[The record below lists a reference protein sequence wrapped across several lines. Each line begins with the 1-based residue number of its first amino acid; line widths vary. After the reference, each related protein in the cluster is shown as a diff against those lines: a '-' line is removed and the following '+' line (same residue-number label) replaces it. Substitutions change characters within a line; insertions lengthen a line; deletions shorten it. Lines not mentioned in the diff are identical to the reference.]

1 MRERVAQHA
10 KCDRED
16 DQDQQRLEKRRDPFQ
31 TIEHRSRLYAKCRGK
46 LTRAVPLTFVAGSA
60 HDVLGPDLARVV
72 ESALQERFRVKDG
85 QGDEPYRSDE
95 VDVRGWVALQRRI
108 PQIAG
113 IDAYQAVFVDAPLK
127 GIEEIVL
134 PNVADPFH
142 VASLPALLDALRKFA
157 TSSSLP
163 TDDVE
168 LMQLAAKYLED
179 DELVEA
185 DLDIQTYVQ
194 LMLSARQA
202 VARQQ
207 ALWIVG

>member
-1 MRERVAQHA
+1 V
-10 KCDRED
+10 
-16 DQDQQRLEKRRDPFQ
+16 
-31 TIEHRSRLYAKCRGK
+31 S
-46 LTRAVPLTFVAGSA
+46 LTFVAGSS
-60 HDVLGPDLARVV
+60 HDVLGPDLARTV
-72 ESALQERFRVKDG
+72 EAALRQRFSIQDG

-95 VDVRGWVALQRRI
+95 VDVRGWVALQSRI

-113 IDAYQAVFVDAPLK
+113 IDAYQAVFVNAPLK
-127 GIEEIVL
+127 GIEEIAL

-142 VASLPALLDALRKFA
+142 VASLTALVDALQKFA
-157 TSSSLP
+157 AGAKLP

-185 DLDIQTYVQ
+185 DLDVQTYVQ

-202 VARQQ
+202 IARGQP
-207 ALWIVG
+207 LWIVG

>member
-1 MRERVAQHA
+1 M
-10 KCDRED
+10 
-16 DQDQQRLEKRRDPFQ
+16 
-31 TIEHRSRLYAKCRGK
+31 
-46 LTRAVPLTFVAGSA
+46 PLTFIAGSA
-60 HDVLGPDLARVV
+60 HDVLGPDLARAVAG
-72 ESALQERFRVKDG
+72 ALQQRFSIQGG
-85 QGDEPYRSDE
+85 QGDGPYHSDE
-95 VDVRGWVALQRRI
+95 VDVRGWVALQQRI

-127 GIEEIVL
+127 GIEEIAV

-142 VASLPALLDALRKFA
+142 VASLPALVDALRKFA
-157 TSSSLP
+157 ASRSLP

-179 DELVEA
+179 DELFEA

-194 LMLSARQA
+194 LMLSAGQA
-202 VARQQ
+202 VARRQ

>member
-1 MRERVAQHA
+1 M
-10 KCDRED
+10 
-16 DQDQQRLEKRRDPFQ
+16 
-31 TIEHRSRLYAKCRGK
+31 
-46 LTRAVPLTFVAGSA
+46 PLTFVAGSA
-60 HDVLGPDLARVV
+60 HDVLGPDLARAV
-72 ESALQERFRVKDG
+72 EGALQERFAIQDG
-85 QGDEPYRSDE
+85 EGEGPYRSDA
-95 VDVRGWVALQRRI
+95 VDVRGWVALQQRI

-127 GIEEIVL
+127 GIEEIAL

-142 VASLPALLDALRKFA
+142 VASLPALVDALKMFA
-157 TSSSLP
+157 AVGSLP

-179 DELVEA
+179 DELIEA

-202 VARQQ
+202 VARKQ
-207 ALWIVG
+207 ALWIHVG

>member
-1 MRERVAQHA
+1 MQSAVVSSH
-10 KCDRED
+10 
-16 DQDQQRLEKRRDPFQ
+16 
-31 TIEHRSRLYAKCRGK
+31 
-46 LTRAVPLTFVAGSA
+46 AVPLTFIAGSA
-60 HDVLGPDLARVV
+60 HDVLGPDLAPAV
-72 ESALQERFRVKDG
+72 EAALQQRFSITDG
-85 QGDEPYRSDE
+85 QNDEPYRSDE
-95 VDVRGWVALQRRI
+95 VDVRGWVALQQRI

-127 GIEEIVL
+127 GIEEIAV

-157 TSSSLP
+157 ASRSLP

-179 DELVEA
+179 DELFEA

-194 LMLSARQA
+194 LMLSAGQA

>member
-1 MRERVAQHA
+1 
-10 KCDRED
+10 
-16 DQDQQRLEKRRDPFQ
+16 
-31 TIEHRSRLYAKCRGK
+31 
-46 LTRAVPLTFVAGSA
+46 
-60 HDVLGPDLARVV
+60 
-72 ESALQERFRVKDG
+72 
-85 QGDEPYRSDE
+85 
-95 VDVRGWVALQRRI
+95 RGWVALQQRI

-127 GIEEIVL
+127 GIEEIAL

-157 TSSSLP
+157 ASRSLP

-179 DELVEA
+179 DELFDA

-194 LMLSARQA
+194 LLLTAKQA
-202 VARQQ
+202 SSRGVCVW
-207 ALWIVG
+207 LDVS

>member
-1 MRERVAQHA
+1 MQSAVVSSH
-10 KCDRED
+10 
-16 DQDQQRLEKRRDPFQ
+16 
-31 TIEHRSRLYAKCRGK
+31 
-46 LTRAVPLTFVAGSA
+46 AVPLTFIAGSA
-60 HDVLGPDLARVV
+60 HDVLGPDLAHAV
-72 ESALQERFRVKDG
+72 EGALQQRFSIKDG

-95 VDVRGWVALQRRI
+95 VDVRGWVALQEHI

-113 IDAYQAVFVDAPLK
+113 IDAYQCVFVDAPLK
-127 GIEEIVL
+127 GIEEIAL

-142 VASLPALLDALRKFA
+142 VASLPALVDALRKFA
-157 TSSSLP
+157 ASRSLP

-168 LMQLAAKYLED
+168 LIKLSAKYLED
-179 DELVEA
+179 DELIEA

-202 VARQQ
+202 VARRQ

>member
-1 MRERVAQHA
+1 MQSAVVSSH
-10 KCDRED
+10 
-16 DQDQQRLEKRRDPFQ
+16 
-31 TIEHRSRLYAKCRGK
+31 
-46 LTRAVPLTFVAGSA
+46 AVPLTFIAGSA
-60 HDVLGPDLARVV
+60 HDVLGPDLARAV
-72 ESALQERFRVKDG
+72 EAALDQRFSIKDG

-95 VDVRGWVALQRRI
+95 VDVRGWVELQKRI

-127 GIEEIVL
+127 GIEEIAV

-157 TSSSLP
+157 ASSSLP

-207 ALWIVG
+207 ALWIST

>member
-1 MRERVAQHA
+1 V
-10 KCDRED
+10 
-16 DQDQQRLEKRRDPFQ
+16 
-31 TIEHRSRLYAKCRGK
+31 S
-46 LTRAVPLTFVAGSA
+46 LTFVAGSA
-60 HDVLGPDLARVV
+60 HDVLGPDLARAV
-72 ESALQERFRVKDG
+72 EAALQQRFSIQNG

-113 IDAYQAVFVDAPLK
+113 IDAYQAVFVNAPLK
-127 GIEEIVL
+127 GIEEIAL

-142 VASLPALLDALRKFA
+142 VASLTALIDALQKFA
-157 TSSSLP
+157 AGAKLP

-185 DLDIQTYVQ
+185 DLDVQTYVQ

-202 VARQQ
+202 IARGQ

>member
-1 MRERVAQHA
+1 MQSAVVSSH
-10 KCDRED
+10 
-16 DQDQQRLEKRRDPFQ
+16 
-31 TIEHRSRLYAKCRGK
+31 
-46 LTRAVPLTFVAGSA
+46 AVPLTFIAGSA
-60 HDVLGPDLARVV
+60 HDVLGPDLARAV
-72 ESALQERFRVKDG
+72 EGAMKVS
-85 QGDEPYRSDE
+85 YRSDE
-95 VDVRGWVALQRRI
+95 VDVRGWVALQERI

-127 GIEEIVL
+127 GIEEIAL

-142 VASLPALLDALRKFA
+142 VASLPALVDALRKFA
-157 TSSSLP
+157 ASRSLP

-194 LMLSARQA
+194 LMLSAGQA
-202 VARQQ
+202 IARRQ